1 MWSNLFL
8 RVKVTVLSQPNQ
20 KATEKHDTRATQY
33 PRGCNSLLTHEACD
47 VFTLQLSSRICASF
61 SDRFVS
67 GAVVRDCHEM
77 LTVSQQGVCG

>member
-47 VFTLQLSSRICASF
+47 VFTSAAQLKNLRIISATGSSQER
-61 SDRFVS
+61 
-67 GAVVRDCHEM
+67 
-77 LTVSQQGVCG
+77 L